1 MGISWLVQRSRDG
14 ATVYVKSW
22 SHIYTRASCFCVCVV
37 CCAMHVCN
45 AMGRL
50 HCSHRC
56 AHRDAYVTTCV
67 TQASYILWHF
77 RAYVVD
83 VDSDSCLH
91 SRACI
96 CVRVVLSLSFAARI
110 PQRHCRILL
119 LHNWVRI
126 IYFWRTTSYDTF
138 VSLSIA
144 SVAIDVCL
152 RRRRERN
159 KNYNSVTHVNGS
171 SKLKQAWT
179 GSAMIACLCFVDNI
193 WCGCGDYCI
202 KLIGYFT
209 SIWFIEL

>member
-1 MGISWLVQRSRDG
+1 MTAPLSTSNRD
-14 ATVYVKSW
+14 
-22 SHIYTRASCFCVCVV
+22 HIYIRVPHVFVCVL
-37 CCAMHVCN
+37 CAVQCM
-45 AMGRL
+45 
-50 HCSHRC
+50 
-56 AHRDAYVTTCV
+56 YVTQWVAFIAAIAVLIEMRTCV

-126 IYFWRTTSYDTF
+126 IYFWRTSYDTF

-159 KNYNSVTHVNGS
+159 KNNNSVTHVNGS